1 MQAAKRNCNAPPTRD
16 LNTWLCRRQ
25 LDLSVMSVRMGGAN
39 FFGSI
44 DR

>member
-25 LDLSVMSVRMGGAN
+25 LDIMSVRMGVAN

-44 DR
+44 ER